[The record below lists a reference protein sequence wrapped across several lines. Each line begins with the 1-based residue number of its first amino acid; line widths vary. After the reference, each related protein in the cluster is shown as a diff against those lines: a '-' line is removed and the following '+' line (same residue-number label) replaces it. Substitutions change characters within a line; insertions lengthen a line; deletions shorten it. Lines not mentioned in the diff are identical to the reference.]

1 MNNWI
6 LKNLRT
12 AIFKVLHFDFGLGNW
27 VMKASMKIWLNLIET
42 SQSPR
47 ASKMKETIW
56 APLKI
61 PNLPQH
67 IKEEEE
73 EKKQINKTQLFKLK
87 MVSIWLIITWPSLV
101 LALNEISQ
109 IDMSW
114 TSHMQTKR

>member
-1 MNNWI
+1 MA
-6 LKNLRT
+6 T
-12 AIFKVLHFDFGLGNW
+12 FKVLHFDFGLGNW

-47 ASKMKETIW
+47 CIQDETIKETKL

-61 PNLPQH
+61 PNLRQH
-67 IKEEEE
+67 IK
-73 EKKQINKTQLFKLK
+73 KKKKNPTVQIKNGFDLTHNYLTFKTL
-87 MVSIWLIITWPSLV
+87 WV
-101 LALNEISQ
+101 LSLNEISQ

>member
-1 MNNWI
+1 M
-6 LKNLRT
+6 T
-12 AIFKVLHFDFGLGNW
+12 AIIKVLHFDFCLGNR

-73 EKKQINKTQLFKLK
+73 EK
-87 MVSIWLIITWPSLV
+87 
-101 LALNEISQ
+101 
-109 IDMSW
+109 
-114 TSHMQTKR
+114 